1 MTKNKNY
8 SSYNEIQMIR
18 DGGVIMGFF
27 KKRTIIMEFLG
38 FMFGR
43 CAMFGINPIGM
54 GYFLCLYGQS
64 VNNLFLAGSILFGM
78 MTVLQGVET
87 LKYTLIM
94 GTMSIVLHLIRHTGK
109 QLTTLTKSIIGGLVT
124 CALSLS
130 KGLFSVD
137 YNTYVLLALLEGILV
152 GVFVVLLEKGA
163 LYLLYHKKRACVNNQ
178 ELISIGIMLAIF
190 VYSIPEWSFQG
201 VSFVWIFVYF
211 SVLFS
216 GYKYGAG
223 VGAIIGAA
231 CGISL
236 SFQSAETTLIGILC
250 LLGICSG
257 MFQEIGKVGASIAF
271 MVTSISISFLYY
283 ETLIEMESLKN
294 LLLSVLFFACI
305 PVKFLQPF
313 RWYGEEEH
321 GTSYMKQNI
330 QMITRNKFKN
340 FSDALT
346 KLSKSFSQFSGPKQ
360 AFGYEEVNHIFEDVS
375 GKFCKNCV
383 RCEECWNR
391 NYKDT
396 YESTQVIFSAAR
408 EHGFIMEE
416 DVPLEFL
423 TRCINIRAFLRE
435 ANKSLEIA
443 RVNLN
448 WYNRLKE
455 SKEAVAEQ
463 LNSMAQVMKEFALD
477 VCEIKELHNEL
488 EDQMIEKL
496 KSHHIDVKRLIMLEN
511 RQKQKE
517 IHLIAK
523 MKRGRCVT
531 SREVAV
537 MLGQVLGIRFRPG
550 DYTKN
555 VVPRESEV
563 MVFVEDAKYKVL
575 TGVARKNKEGEM
587 VCGDNFSF
595 LELGT
600 GQMVMMLSDGMGS
613 GKEAS
618 EESEEVIELLE
629 QMMET
634 GIHEKTAIHL
644 INSLYALWSD
654 SQSFSTIDMGI
665 IDLYTGNSSFIK
677 QGAAASFI
685 KRKEEIERIEGFSL
699 PAGMFQQLEVEAKN
713 SFVEDGDFIIMMTD
727 GVLDSLMIEEKE
739 ECIEF
744 ILSEIKSNNPQEI
757 AHTILEKVLEV
768 SKQTRGD
775 DMTVLVAG
783 IWEKH

>member
-1 MTKNKNY
+1 M
-8 SSYNEIQMIR
+8 
-18 DGGVIMGFF
+18 GVL

-43 CAMFGINPIGM
+43 CAMFGINPVGM
-54 GYFLCLYGQS
+54 GYFLCLYGYN
-64 VNNLFLAGSILFGM
+64 VNKFLLAGSVLLGM
-78 MTVLQGVET
+78 MTVLQGVEII
-87 LKYTLIM
+87 KYALVM
-94 GTMSIVLHLIRHTGK
+94 GTISIILHLIRHTGK
-109 QLTTLTKSIIGGLVT
+109 QVTTVTRSVVGGFVT

-137 YNTYVLLALLEGILV
+137 YNTYILLALLEGILV
-152 GVFVVLLEKGA
+152 GTSVFLLEKGTS
-163 LYLLYHKKRACVNNQ
+163 YLLYHKKKEGMNNQ
-178 ELISIGIMLAIF
+178 EMISLGIIIAVCI
-190 VYSIPEWSFQG
+190 YSIPEWGFKG
-201 VSFVWIFVYF
+201 ISFVWVLVYVI
-211 SVLFS
+211 VLFA

-236 SFQSAETTLIGILC
+236 SFQNAETTLIGTLC

-257 MFQEIGKVGASIAF
+257 MFQEIGKIGATIAF
-271 MVTSISISFLYY
+271 TITSISIGFLYHQN
-283 ETLIEMESLKN
+283 LMEMDTLKN
-294 LLLSVLFFACI
+294 LLLAAFFFSCI

-313 RWYGEEEH
+313 KWYGEEEH
-321 GTSYMKQNI
+321 GTSYMKQNM

-346 KLSKSFSQFSGPKQ
+346 KLSQSFSQFAGPKQ
-360 AFGYEEVNHIFEDVS
+360 AFGSEEVNDIFEEVS

-396 YESTQVIFSAAR
+396 YASTQVIFAAAR
-408 EHGFIMEE
+408 EHGIIMED
-416 DVPLEFL
+416 DVPLEFM
-423 TRCINIRAFLRE
+423 TRCINVRAFLRE

-455 SKEAVAEQ
+455 SREAVAEQ
-463 LNSMAQVMKEFALD
+463 LSSMAQVMKDFALD

-496 KSHHIDVKRLIMLEN
+496 KSQHIDVKRLVMLEN
-511 RQKQKE
+511 RQKQRE
-517 IHLIAK
+517 IHLIAR

-537 MLGQVLGIRFRPG
+537 MLGQVLGVRLRPG

-563 MVFVEDAKYKVL
+563 MVFVEDAKYKIL

-595 LELGT
+595 LELET

-613 GKEAS
+613 GTKAN

-665 IDLYTGNSSFIK
+665 IDLYTGNTSFIK
-677 QGAAASFI
+677 QGAVASFI
-685 KRKEEIERIEGFSL
+685 KRKDNIERIESSSL
-699 PAGMFQQLEVEAKN
+699 PAGMFQQLEVESK
-713 SFVEDGDFIIMMTD
+713 SILVEDGDFIIMMTD
-727 GVLDSLMIEEKE
+727 GVLDSITIEEKE
-739 ECIEF
+739 ECMEF

-768 SKQTRGD
+768 SNQTKGD

>member
-1 MTKNKNY
+1 M
-8 SSYNEIQMIR
+8 
-18 DGGVIMGFF
+18 GVL

-43 CAMFGINPIGM
+43 CAMFGINPVGM
-54 GYFLCLYGQS
+54 GYFLCLYGYNVNKFLVAVS
-64 VNNLFLAGSILFGM
+64 VLLGM
-78 MTVLQGVET
+78 MTVLQGVEII
-87 LKYTLIM
+87 KYVLGM
-94 GTMSIVLHLIRHTGK
+94 GTISIILHLIRHTGK
-109 QLTTLTKSIIGGLVT
+109 QVTTATRSIVGGFVT

-152 GVFVVLLEKGA
+152 GTSVFLLEKGTF
-163 LYLLYHKKRACVNNQ
+163 YLFYHKKKEGMNNQ
-178 ELISIGIMLAIF
+178 ELISLGIIIAFCI
-190 VYSIPEWSFQG
+190 YSVPEWGFKG
-201 VSFVWIFVYF
+201 ISFVWVLVYF
-211 SVLFS
+211 IVLFA

-236 SFQSAETTLIGILC
+236 SFQNVETTLIGTLC
-250 LLGICSG
+250 MLGICSG
-257 MFQEIGKVGASIAF
+257 MFQEIGKIGATIAF
-271 MVTSISISFLYY
+271 MVTSISIGFLYHQ
-283 ETLIEMESLKN
+283 TLMEMDTLKN
-294 LLLSVLFFACI
+294 LLLGAFFFSCI

-313 RWYGEEEH
+313 KWYGEEEH
-321 GTSYMKQNI
+321 GTSYMKQNM

-346 KLSKSFSQFSGPKQ
+346 KLSQSFSQFAGPKQ
-360 AFGYEEVNHIFEDVS
+360 AFDYAEVNNIFEEVS

-396 YESTQVIFSAAR
+396 YASTQIIFAVAK
-408 EHGFIMEE
+408 EHGVIKEE
-416 DVPLEFL
+416 DVPLDFMA
-423 TRCINIRAFLRE
+423 RCINIRAFLRE

-455 SKEAVAEQ
+455 SREAVAEQ
-463 LNSMAQVMKEFALD
+463 LSSMAQVMKEFALD

-496 KSHHIDVKRLIMLEN
+496 KSQHIDVKRLVMLEN
-511 RQKQKE
+511 RQKQRE
-517 IHLIAK
+517 IHLIAR

-537 MLGQVLGIRFRPG
+537 MLGQVLGVRLRPG

-595 LELGT
+595 LELET

-613 GKEAS
+613 GTKAN

-665 IDLYTGNSSFIK
+665 IDLYTGNTSFIK

-685 KRKEEIERIEGFSL
+685 KRKDNIERIESSSL
-699 PAGMFQQLEVEAKN
+699 PAGMFQQLEVESK
-713 SFVEDGDFIIMMTD
+713 SILVEDGDFIIMMTD
-727 GVLDSLMIEEKE
+727 GVLDSITIEEKE
-739 ECIEF
+739 ECMEF

-768 SKQTRGD
+768 SNQTKGD

-783 IWEKH
+783 IWERH